1 MLDRIVRYKC
11 FTHADLHNYYKDP
24 NTLTECYTQ
33 QLQETH
39 IDANI
44 QDVLISLDFYDS
56 IQRFDVYFPAALPGD
71 PAPSVADMRILFGDC
86 DYGLVVCAQLPHLY
100 SLELTHGVNV
110 SRMDSVALYISMA
123 APLLSGL
130 AVRIYANGVALHS
143 IPVSTSKKE
152 TLFDVSLSMLPVLT
166 HQTDPSK

>member
-1 MLDRIVRYKC
+1 MLDRIVRYNC

-33 QLQETH
+33 QLQDIH

-56 IQRFDVYFPAALPGD
+56 IQRFDVYFPGD
-71 PAPSVADMRILFGDC
+71 LAPSVADMRILFGDC
-86 DYGLVVCAQLPHLY
+86 DYGLVVCAQLPHWY

-123 APLLSGL
+123 APLPSGMS
-130 AVRIYANGVALHS
+130 VRIYANGVALHS
-143 IPVSTSKKE
+143 TPVSTSNRP
-152 TLFDVSLSMLPVLT
+152 F
-166 HQTDPSK
+166 